1 MTLAWRIGK
10 WIGLALLALILLV
23 VVVVFGLD
31 TQPGKRFLAD
41 RIAGYTTASGI
52 TVRTSRIDGSIY
64 GRMTLRDVEVS
75 DTKGVFVTTP
85 SLTVDWSPF
94 QYLHKRI
101 EVRELSSPL
110 VTLLRNPVLKPTP
123 TDPNAPTLPDIDL
136 HVGRLAIDR
145 LDLRAPV
152 TGQRHVVRLAGSAAI
167 ADGRAQI
174 AADGVAL
181 VGRRIAGGDRL
192 HVRLDAVPDAD
203 RFALDASLTAP
214 KGGLVDSYAHL
225 GRPLAITIGGKGDWS
240 DWRGEAKALAG
251 GAPLAT
257 IGLTANNG
265 TFHAQGDV
273 RPSLILTGPAAALT
287 QPAIQLDLVT
297 RLANRTADTRLDARS
312 DAFTLH
318 AAGLLDFAR
327 SRFGTLRLDAAL
339 TRPGAIAPNV
349 AGRNVRIQAMLD
361 GPFTTPMV
369 DYRATADALTFGT
382 TGVRGLVVTG
392 LAKVDTGRIAVPVHA
407 TVQSVTGLNAAV
419 GGLVTH
425 LRVDGDI
432 VYKDGKIA
440 SDNLRLRSDRV
451 DATALLVA
459 DLAKGRYTGALK
471 GRVNDYLVN
480 GLGRVNLVT
489 DAKIVP
495 GINNGFA
502 IAGRVRVVTRQIT
515 NASVASQLGGNAVIT
530 ADVGYDLAGGA
541 TVRNLR
547 VASPNFHISEGHG
560 LYRPDGRIAFHASGR
575 SGTYGPIVLDVSGTV
590 ARPEA
595 RLRAA
600 SPNIGIGLAGL
611 DATLTSEAGGYRVRA
626 SGRSAYGPLDADVLI
641 QTGKAGTSFR
651 IARASLAGIQVTG
664 TVAQTPAGPFAGLLT
679 LAGSGLHGTARLSAA
694 GSVQRADLALRAS
707 AAKVPGP
714 VPVTIGGGT
723 LTATVLLPNGA
734 PSVTGQFA
742 FTDIRYS
749 GLVLARAQG
758 RINYA
763 NGSGRVQLVAAG
775 NQAGAPFNLA
785 AQAELSPTRVLA
797 NLTGTL
803 NGIAV
808 RLAAPAVAVKTGA
821 GWQLQPTTLILP
833 QGQLDVSGRFGGAAT
848 SVHAVLR
855 QLDLSIIEPF
865 KPGLGIGG
873 TATGTLDYVGGG
885 TVPNIRARIDVIRFT
900 RTAALT
906 VSDPLDVALLA
917 TLNGKGGE
925 LRALIKGQGATLGRV
940 QARLA
945 PLAAGASLTDRLY
958 SAPLSGGI
966 RYNGPAEL
974 LWALTGIAKQEVSG
988 PVAIGAD
995 FGGRLAHPTLTGV
1008 VRANALRYENG
1019 EFNTVISQMAVDGRF
1034 TQSRFELNRL
1044 TARAGDGSLSA
1055 SGSVGLDPTAGFPID
1070 LTATLD
1076 KARLANGD
1084 DTNATVSG
1092 TLHVTNSKANGGL
1105 IQGQLTIPQARYQ
1118 IVQQPAAAVPV
1129 LTGVR
1134 RKGEA
1139 PVAAAPPSPVPSNW
1153 KLDITIRADDRL
1165 TVTGMGLEST
1175 WRTRMHVGGTST
1187 APEVTGRLE
1196 IVRGTFSFNGRRFT
1210 IETGTVTFQGG
1221 LTDPALN
1228 ISADADVEGTT
1239 VTINIG
1245 GTGQR
1250 PQITFS
1256 STPALPQDEVLAR
1269 ILFGSSVTSL
1279 SPVQAIQLAAAL
1291 NNLRPGTGGGLNPLG
1306 KLRSVAGIDRLRV
1319 LGADKNAG
1327 RGTSLAAGKYIS
1339 SRVYVEVITDARGF
1353 TATQLDI
1360 SLSRALSLLSQAG
1373 TFGGSNVSLQY
1384 KKTY

>member
-1 MTLAWRIGK
+1 M
-10 WIGLALLALILLV
+10 GLALRIAKWVGIAVAALVLLV
-23 VVVVFGLD
+23 VATLFGLD

-64 GRMTLRDVEVS
+64 GRMTLHDLEVS
-75 DTKGVFVTTP
+75 DLHGVFATSP
-85 SLTVDWSPF
+85 SLTVDWRPF

-123 TDPNAPTLPDIDL
+123 SDPNAPTLPDIDL
-136 HVGRLAIDR
+136 HVGRLVLDR

-174 AADGVAL
+174 AADAAAL
-181 VGRRIAGGDRL
+181 VGPRIAGGDRL
-192 HVRLDAVPDAD
+192 HVRLDAVPDQN
-203 RFALDASLTAP
+203 RFALDATLAAP

-225 GRPLAITIGGKGDWS
+225 GRPLSVTLGGHGDWAN
-240 DWRGEAKALAG
+240 WQGRLAALAG
-251 GAPLAT
+251 GQPLAGLDLSAHAGSFHVSGDLRPAPL
-257 IGLTANNG
+257 L
-265 TFHAQGDV
+265 
-273 RPSLILTGPAAALT
+273 SGPAAALT
-287 QPAIQLDLVT
+287 RPAIRLDLTTV
-297 RLANRTADTRLDARS
+297 LAQRTADTRLDARS
-312 DAFTLH
+312 DAFMLH
-318 AAGLLDFAR
+318 AAGLLDFAH
-327 SRFGTLRLDAAL
+327 SRLGGLRLDVAL
-339 TRPGAIAPNV
+339 TRPAVLAPNV
-349 AGRNVRIQAMLD
+349 SGRNIRVQATLD
-361 GPFTTPMV
+361 GPFATPSV
-369 DYRATADALTFGT
+369 QYRATADAIAFGT
-382 TGVRGLVVTG
+382 TGARGLAVSG
-392 LAKVDTGRIAVPVHA
+392 SAKIDTGRIVVPVHA
-407 TVQSVTGLNAAV
+407 TVQAVTGLNAAA

-425 LRVDGDI
+425 LRLDGDI
-432 VYKDGKIA
+432 VYRDGKVA
-440 SDNLRLRSDRV
+440 SDNLHLRSDRV

-459 DLAKGRYTGALK
+459 DLARGCYTGALR

-489 DAKIVP
+489 DAHLVP
-495 GINNGFA
+495 GADNGFA
-502 IAGRVRVVTRQIT
+502 IAGKVRVDTRQIT
-515 NASVASQLGGNAVIT
+515 KASVAAQLGGNAVVT
-530 ADVGYDLAGGA
+530 ADVAYDLSAGA

-547 VASPNFHISEGHG
+547 AAAPNLHITEGQG
-560 LYRPDGRIAFHASGR
+560 LYRPDGRIAFHAAGR
-575 SGTYGPIVLDVSGTV
+575 SAAYGPILLDVGGTV
-590 ARPEA
+590 TRPEA
-595 RLRAA
+595 QLRAGR
-600 SPNIGIGLAGL
+600 PDLGIGLAGL
-611 DATLTSEAGGYRVRA
+611 DLRLTTGADGYRVRA
-626 SGRSAYGPLDADVLI
+626 TGTSAYGPLDADVLV

-651 IARASLAGIQVTG
+651 IARAGLAGIQVAG

-679 LAGSGLHGTARLSAA
+679 LGGSGLRGTARLSAA
-694 GSVQRADLALRAS
+694 GSVQRADLSLTAT
-707 AAKVPGP
+707 AARLPGP
-714 VPVTIGGGT
+714 VPATIGGGS
-723 LTATVLLPNGA
+723 LSATILLPKNA

-742 FTDIRYS
+742 FTDIRYA

-758 RINYA
+758 RLDYRS
-763 NGSGRVQLVAAG
+763 GSGRVQLVAVG
-775 NQAGAPFNLA
+775 NQSGAPFNLA
-785 AQAELSPTRVLA
+785 AQAQLSPTRLLA
-797 NLTGTL
+797 NLSGTL

-808 RLAAPAVAVKTGA
+808 HLAAPAVAVKTGA
-821 GWQLQPTTLILP
+821 GWQLQPVTLVLP
-833 QGQLDVSGRFGGAAT
+833 QGRMDVSGRFGGGVT

-855 QLDLSIIEPF
+855 QLDLSIVEPF

-873 TATGTLDYVGGG
+873 TATGTLDYAGGG
-885 TVPNIRARIDVIRFT
+885 AVPNVRARIDVSRFT
-900 RTAALT
+900 RTASLT
-906 VSDPLDVALLA
+906 VSEPLDVALLA
-917 TLNGKGGE
+917 TLNGGGGE
-925 LRALIKGQGATLGRV
+925 LRALVKGGGAVVGRV

-945 PLAAGASLTDRLY
+945 PLAAGSTLTQRLY
-958 SAPLSGGI
+958 GAPLSGGI

-974 LWALTGIAKQEVSG
+974 LWALTGIAKQELSG

-995 FGGRLAHPTLTGV
+995 LGGRLASPTVTGV

-1034 TQSRFELNRL
+1034 TQARFELTSL
-1044 TARAGDGSLSA
+1044 TARAGNGTLSA
-1055 SGSVGLDPTAGFPID
+1055 SGTVGLNPAAGFPVD
-1070 LTATLD
+1070 LTATLN

-1092 TLHVTNSKANGGL
+1092 TLHVTSSKAAGGL

-1134 RKGEA
+1134 RKGEPPA
-1139 PVAAAPPSPVPSNW
+1139 AAAPPSPVPSNW
-1153 KLDITIRADDRL
+1153 KLDIAIRADDRL
-1165 TVTGMGLEST
+1165 NVSGMGLESE

-1187 APEVTGRLE
+1187 APDVTGRLE
-1196 IVRGTFSFNGRRFT
+1196 VVRGTFSFNGRRFT
-1210 IETGTVTFQGG
+1210 IGTGVVTFQGG

-1269 ILFGSSVTSL
+1269 ILFGSSLSSL
-1279 SPVQAIQLAAAL
+1279 SPVQAIQLASAL
-1291 NNLRPGTGGGLNPLG
+1291 NGLRPGTGGGLNPLG

-1319 LGADKNAG
+1319 LGADKTTG
-1327 RGTSLAAGKYIS
+1327 QGTSLAAGKYIS